1 MRVRLYSPLLM
12 AILSAL
18 LFGAATPAS
27 KWLLN
32 ELSAFQLAGLLYLG
46 AALGVAPFAF
56 RKSAHQPVSIW
67 PKDKKN
73 TQRLGG
79 AILAGGI
86 LAPVFLLF
94 GLQLS
99 SASSVSLL
107 LNLELVATVILGV
120 IFFKDTLGKM
130 GLVGALVALLAAVLL
145 SFNQEASGWLAA
157 FFVLAGC
164 AFWGLDN
171 HLTALVDTVS
181 PAQSTFWKGLVAGVV
196 NWLLGAML
204 AGWDVSFLAVLTA
217 LFVGVWSYG
226 ASIVLYIQSAQHI
239 GATRGQVI
247 FSAAPF
253 FGVLLSALVLGE
265 TLVWNHWL
273 AAVFFMVSIA
283 LLMCEGHAHEHK
295 HTALSHNHLHSH
307 DDGHHL
313 HHHPGQP
320 ASLKHTHPHAHE
332 PLVHSHPHWPD
343 LHHRHRH

>member
-1 MRVRLYSPLLM
+1 MKLKENEERLQ
-12 AILSAL
+12 
-18 LFGAATPAS
+18 
-27 KWLLN
+27 N
-32 ELSAFQLAGLLYLG
+32 
-46 AALGVAPFAF
+46 VF
-56 RKSAHQPVSIW
+56 RFTHPMKE
-67 PKDKKN
+67 
-73 TQRLGG
+73 
-79 AILAGGI
+79 
-86 LAPVFLLF
+86 
-94 GLQLS
+94 
-99 SASSVSLL
+99 
-107 LNLELVATVILGV
+107 NLELVATVILGV
-120 IFFKDTLGKM
+120 LFFKDTLGKM

-283 LLMCEGHAHEHK
+283 LLMFEGHAHEHK